1 MRTIRILL
9 LSVLILLHYLPNAAA
24 SDSIDPSLLPFDP
37 LPKATLRA
45 APVKTFIRWHVAP
58 ISVDNAPPAN
68 DFYTRN
74 FLSPDGYGGQ
84 YKAYGG
90 FARQRP
96 LPRDPISSSDWKI
109 VDMQTDVE
117 RAIALGAD
125 GFAFSIYQIAPKDG
139 WNKLLNMLEG
149 AKRADPDFRVML
161 YLDCASLE
169 SAHPSPQ
176 ALADAIASVASH
188 PSVFRTDD
196 GRLVI
201 TAGAPHILGYAYMAD
216 VIAHLADDGI
226 SVFFMAYEHN
236 WDDLHQFAAIAD
248 GYGRYGATNP
258 VDAPKYASSVAKA
271 HGENKLYM
279 GSVMPQLFRPRRG
292 WYTEAQ
298 NSEMLRA
305 TWQVA
310 IDSKPDWLM
319 LRNWNDFAEGNEL
332 SPATGTQWAF
342 YDLSAYY
349 NTWYKTG
356 VQPEIKRDVLYYV
369 HRIQATTTLPDPT
382 KQPKV
387 MVAHDANPA
396 GTRDNIELLAFLTR
410 AGTLRIRTD
419 DKIWP
424 LRAPAGITSFKV
436 PLDNGIPVFSLGRG
450 NKVLIRLV
458 SAFEVRDKIEY
469 QDLLYRAGSSTR
481 PPVDMVANPPLL
493 P

>member
-1 MRTIRILL
+1 MRKIRILL
-9 LSVLILLHYLPNAAA
+9 LSVLILLHYLPNAVALN
-24 SDSIDPSLLPFDP
+24 SIDPSLLPFDP
-37 LPKATLRA
+37 LPKETLRA
-45 APVKTFIRWHVAP
+45 APAKTFIRWHVAP

-84 YKAYGG
+84 YKDYGG

-201 TAGAPHILGYAYMAD
+201 TAGAPHILGYAYMSD

-271 HGENKLYM
+271 HSENKLYM

-305 TWQVA
+305 TWKVA
-310 IDSKPDWLM
+310 IDSQPDWLM

-332 SPATGTQWAF
+332 SPATGTQWGF
-342 YDLSAYY
+342 YDVSAYY

-356 VQPEIKRDVLYYV
+356 VQPQIKRDVLYYF

-382 KQPKV
+382 KQPKL
-387 MVAHDANPA
+387 MVPTDANPE
-396 GTRDNIELLAFLTR
+396 GTRDNIELLAFLTK
-410 AGTLRIRTD
+410 AGTL
-419 DKIWP
+419 KINIDGKVLP
-424 LRAPAGITSFKV
+424 KPTGPGIISFKV
-436 PLDNGIPVFSLGRG
+436 PLANGIPSFSIWRFG
-450 NKVLIRLV
+450 KVIAQV
-458 SAFEVRDKIEY
+458 KSAFEIRGKIEY

-493 P
+493 K